1 MFKTKIALP
10 ATFGPTA
17 PGAAGSRSLL
27 VARSS
32 RALSAAC
39 LASIIGL
46 SAAPLHAQQQQQG
59 QGAYAPPAQ
68 EQTQISDQMLDQ
80 FLGALSE
87 VQTVQQEYSEQIQST
102 QDADEAQSLRA
113 EAQSRMVGAVEQS
126 GLTVPEYN
134 MIAQRLRT
142 DEELAERVSSMQ
154 EDS

>member
-1 MFKTKIALP
+1 MFKTTISLP
-10 ATFGPTA
+10 ATLG
-17 PGAAGSRSLL
+17 
-27 VARSS
+27 
-32 RALSAAC
+32 SAAC
-39 LASIIGL
+39 LAAVLGL
-46 SAAPLHAQQQQQG
+46 SAAPLHAQQQTQQG

-102 QDADEAQSLRA
+102 QDADQAQSLRA
-113 EAQSRMVGAVEQS
+113 EAQSRMVGAVEDS